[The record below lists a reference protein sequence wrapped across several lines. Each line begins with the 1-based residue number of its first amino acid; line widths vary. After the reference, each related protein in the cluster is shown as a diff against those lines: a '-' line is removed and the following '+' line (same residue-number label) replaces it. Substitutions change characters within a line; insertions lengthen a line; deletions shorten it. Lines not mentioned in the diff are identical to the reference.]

1 MQPHTMNVQ
10 DILVEQRGS
19 DIATSSL
26 DFRRESRML
35 FDDCAATYPAM
46 DPYWG
51 SFDELRRELDL
62 DDLLPE
68 LAVAGGVLD
77 AGCGPALHL
86 RDMIAWWT
94 TQAPGSRLQ
103 VTGLDFSKPM
113 LARAVRELPEPVDS
127 VRTRFV
133 LGDLVQPDWH
143 PPHLLD
149 CVLCLNNTLG
159 NIVGHD
165 LHSVS
170 ADRLRVSADFRRLLR
185 PGGLF
190 LLSVFDRANL
200 PRTDGTVSA
209 YSRDRRI
216 DTRLSDVARGDL
228 VLWRNCADGDEHCCV
243 SHWFTEKE
251 VQELLKSVG
260 FTDLHLCTIGPR
272 ILCSARC
279 Q

>member
-1 MQPHTMNVQ
+1 MLPHTMNMPDV
-10 DILVEQRGS
+10 LVEQRGS
-19 DIATSSL
+19 DIATSPL

-35 FDDCAATYPAM
+35 FDDCAPAYPEM

-68 LAVAGGVLD
+68 LAVAGGILD

-86 RDMIAWWT
+86 RDMIAWCT
-94 TQAPGSRLQ
+94 TQVPGSRLQ
-103 VTGLDFSKPM
+103 VTGLDFSERM
-113 LARAVRELPEPVDS
+113 LARAVRALRETVVS
-127 VRTRFV
+127 VRTHFV
-133 LGDLVQPDWH
+133 LGDLVQPDWR
-143 PPHLLD
+143 PPHPFD

-159 NIVGHD
+159 NIVGCD
-165 LHSVS
+165 LHSLS
-170 ADRLRVSADFRRLLR
+170 ADRLHVLAYLRQLLR
-185 PGGLF
+185 PGGFF

-216 DTRLSDVARGDL
+216 DAHLSDVARGDL
-228 VLWRNCADGDEHCCV
+228 VLWRNCADGVEHCCV
-243 SHWFTEKE
+243 SHWFTNKE
-251 VQELLKSVG
+251 VQHLLTSVG
-260 FTDLHLCTIGPR
+260 FTDLNLCTVGPR
-272 ILCSARC
+272 ILCSAKC